1 MVMTGT
7 GLDNSTLDYFDFST
21 FLESSSSIGIK
32 PDFRRSLDIR
42 FSSGLF
48 G

>member
-1 MVMTGT
+1 MTGN
-7 GLDNSTLDYFDFST
+7 GLDNSTLDYFGLSA
-21 FLESSSSIGIK
+21 FLESSSSIGIN
-32 PDFRRSLDIR
+32 PDFRNSLDIR